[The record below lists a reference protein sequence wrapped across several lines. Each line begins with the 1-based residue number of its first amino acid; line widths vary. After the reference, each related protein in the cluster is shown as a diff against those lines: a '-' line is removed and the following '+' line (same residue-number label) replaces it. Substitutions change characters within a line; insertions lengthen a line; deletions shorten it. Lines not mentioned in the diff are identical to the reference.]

1 MTSQALPEICTPE
14 EVAAFLKTTPAHIKT
29 LARKRR
35 LRAFQIGSRWRFH
48 QKDIYDYIEETK
60 TCPEKTQD
68 RALSGGKTE
77 TFLRSSGSSG
87 EAAAAKARAQAMLR
101 RHESI
106 ITDSLPRNPPT
117 TGQVIPM
124 HAI

>member
-1 MTSQALPEICTPE
+1 MTTTLPEICTPE

-68 RALSGGKTE
+68 RALNGGKTE
-77 TFLRSSGSSG
+77 TFSRSSGSSG
-87 EAAAAKARAQAMLR
+87 EAAAAKARAQAILR
-101 RHESI
+101 RHESF
-106 ITDSLPRNPPT
+106 TKDSLPKNPPT
-117 TGQVIPM
+117 TAQVIPM